1 LEINDNIQQEQEQEK
16 GQKHESPLNVLSH
29 FEPITLKE
37 MDNVKLMNRTDTK
50 YVFNIRQFEKVMLEI
65 KDYYKVLEVEGKRL
79 NRYETLYYDTELF
92 ELYYQH
98 HKGKLNRYKIRHRT
112 YVESDLGFLEVKFKN
127 NKGRTIKTRINKHDA
142 PYTWENESEEFL
154 TKTLPF
160 EPNTLVPVMW
170 VNYIRNT
177 LVNKSGAERL
187 TIDLNLE
194 FIKEGNSWKFDNLV
208 IAEVKQDKRKPSP
221 FIQVMKKYR
230 IREGSISK
238 YCMGIATTCSAVK
251 KNNFKSRL
259 KTLNHKNS

>member
-1 LEINDNIQQEQEQEK
+1 LENALNIQPEQQW
-16 GQKHESPLNVLSH
+16 QQPLQVLSH
-29 FEPITLKE
+29 FDPITLKE

-50 YVFNIRQFEKVMLEI
+50 YVFNIRQFEKIMLEI

-79 NRYETLYYDTELF
+79 SRYETLYYDTALF

-127 NKGRTIKTRINKHDA
+127 NKGRTIKTRINKRDVLFA
-142 PYTWENESEEFL
+142 WEPESEEFL

-160 EPNTLVPVMW
+160 EPQKLVPVMW
-170 VNYIRNT
+170 INYIRNT
-177 LVNKSGAERL
+177 LVNKTGAERL

-194 FIKEGNSWKFDNLV
+194 FIKDGTTKKFDNLV

-221 FIQVMKKYR
+221 FIQVMKKYH

-238 YCMGIATTCSAVK
+238 YCMGIATTCDDVK
-251 KNNFKSRL
+251 KNNFKSKL
-259 KTLNHKNS
+259 KTLNQKNL